1 MQNGN
6 GDSSNPVAVHKEAD
20 LSEIGD
26 ALLTA
31 ATLLFVDGQTTER
44 TRAEIE
50 RLSAALGAQSTIL
63 LRWDEITIIADDGQ
77 RLHRF
82 TAAVEPTGIN
92 MDRVASTNELID
104 DFVQKK
110 LDFAA
115 LRGQLKG
122 IQNKASVG
130 FFRFVLLAGAGAAA
144 LGVIFGVNSPL
155 PLLLI
160 ACSAA
165 IGAAI
170 RRCLALFSHNPFI
183 QPLAASLFAGL
194 FGAATIHFG
203 ISTFGRLIAFCP
215 CMVLVPGPH
224 LLNGTID
231 LVRTRITI
239 GISRLTFA
247 SIIILSICIGLLGGL
262 AFGNVSLPAAGPATP
277 ILLWRDV
284 VAAGVAVAAYGTFFA
299 MPWRT
304 LPIPIMIGMFA
315 HALRWLLIFRL
326 GTNIALGAFGACLLV
341 GVVVALISDR
351 LRLPFAALAF
361 ASVVSLIPG
370 VFLFQ
375 AADSLVVLI
384 SEGMRAS
391 PDLMIR
397 MISDG
402 GTAFLILLAMTLG
415 IILPKMTIDRML
427 GK

>member
-6 GDSSNPVAVHKEAD
+6 GDSSIPVAVHKESD

-44 TRAEIE
+44 TRAEME
-50 RLSAALGAQSTIL
+50 RLSAALGVQSTIF
-63 LRWDEITIIADDGQ
+63 LRWDEITIIADD
-77 RLHRF
+77 RRKIHRF
-82 TAAVEPTGIN
+82 TAAVEPIGVD
-92 MDRVASTNELID
+92 MGRVAATNGLID
-104 DFVQKK
+104 DFVRRK

-115 LRGQLKG
+115 FQGGLKE
-122 IQNKASVG
+122 IRNEPSVG

-144 LGVIFGVNSPL
+144 LGVIFGVSTLL

-160 ACSAA
+160 ACSAS

-170 RRCLALFSHNPFI
+170 RRCLVLFTHNPFI
-183 QPLAASLFAGL
+183 QPLTAALFAGL
-194 FGAATIHFG
+194 FGAATIHLG
-203 ISTFGRLIAFCP
+203 MSTFARLIAFCP

-224 LLNGTID
+224 LLNGAID
-231 LVRTRITI
+231 LARTRITI

-247 SIIILSICIGLLGGL
+247 GVIILSICIGLLGGL
-262 AFGNVSLPAAGPATP
+262 AFGGASLPAAGPALP
-277 ILLWRDV
+277 VSLWRDV

-304 LPIPIMIGMFA
+304 LPIPIVIGMFA
-315 HALRWLLIFRL
+315 HAVRWLLIFRL
-326 GTNIALGAFGACLLV
+326 GADVALGAFGACLLV
-341 GVVVALISDR
+341 GIVVTLISDR

-375 AADSLVVLI
+375 AADSLLTLI
-384 SEGMRAS
+384 SAGARAS
-391 PDLMIR
+391 PDLMTR

-402 GTAFLILLAMTLG
+402 GTAFLILLAITLG
-415 IILPKMTIDRML
+415 LILPKMTIDRMR

>member
-1 MQNGN
+1 MHDGN
-6 GDSSNPVAVHKEAD
+6 GDSPISAAVHRQTGQP
-20 LSEIGD
+20 EIGD

-44 TRAEIE
+44 TKAAIE
-50 RLSAALGAQSTIL
+50 RLSAALGMQSTL
-63 LRWDEITIIADDGQ
+63 FLRWDEITIIADDHQ
-77 RLHRF
+77 EIHRF
-82 TAAVEPTGIN
+82 TAAVEPTGVD
-92 MDRVASTNELID
+92 MGRVTSTNELID
-104 DFVQKK
+104 DFVQRK
-110 LDFAA
+110 LDFTAF
-115 LRGQLKG
+115 LNGLHKIRSRP
-122 IQNKASVG
+122 SVG
-130 FFRFVLLAGAGAAA
+130 FFRFILLAGAGAAA
-144 LGVIFGVNSPL
+144 LGVIFGVNDML

-170 RRCLALFSHNPFI
+170 RRGLARFSRNPFI
-183 QPLAASLFAGL
+183 QPLTASLFAGL
-194 FGAATIHFG
+194 FGAATIHLG

-224 LLNGTID
+224 LLSGAID
-231 LVRTRITI
+231 LVRTRITL
-239 GISRLTFA
+239 GISRLVFA
-247 SIIILSICIGLLGGL
+247 GLIILSICVGLLGGL
-262 AFGNVSLPAAGPATP
+262 AFGDVSLPAAGPAAP
-277 ILLWRDV
+277 VLLWRDV

-315 HALRWLLIFRL
+315 HALRWLLIFRFH
-326 GTNIALGAFGACLLV
+326 ADVASGAFGACFLV
-341 GVVVALISDR
+341 GIVVASLSDR

-375 AADSLVVLI
+375 AADSLLALI
-384 SEGMRAS
+384 AEGGRAS
-391 PDLMIR
+391 PDLMMQ

-415 IILPKMTIDRML
+415 LLLPKMAID
-427 GK
+427 KAFAK

>member
-1 MQNGN
+1 MQSEN
-6 GDSSNPVAVHKEAD
+6 GDSSISVAAHKEAD
-20 LSEIGD
+20 LSGIGD

-50 RLSAALGAQSTIL
+50 RLSAVLGVQSTL
-63 LRWDEITIIADDGQ
+63 FLRWDEITIIADDGQ

-82 TAAVEPTGIN
+82 TAAVEPTGVD
-92 MDRVASTNELID
+92 MGRVASTNELID
-104 DFVQKK
+104 NFVKKK

-115 LRGQLKG
+115 FRGRLKE
-122 IQNKASVG
+122 IRNEPSVG

-144 LGVIFGVNSPL
+144 LGVIFGVDSLIPL
-155 PLLLI
+155 FLI
-160 ACSAA
+160 ACSGA

-170 RRCLALFSHNPFI
+170 RRCLALFSHNPFV

-194 FGAATIHFG
+194 LGAATIHSG
-203 ISTFGRLIAFCP
+203 ISMFGRLIAFCP

-231 LVRTRITI
+231 LIRTRIMI
-239 GISRLTFA
+239 GISRLVFA
-247 SIIILSICIGLLGGL
+247 GIIILSICIGLLGGL
-262 AFGNVSLPAAGPATP
+262 AFGGVSLPAAGPASP
-277 ILLWRDV
+277 VLLWRDV
-284 VAAGVAVAAYGTFFA
+284 AAAGVAVAAYGTFFA

-304 LPIPIMIGMFA
+304 LPIPIVIGMFA
-315 HALRWLLIFRL
+315 HAVRWLLIYRF
-326 GTNIALGAFGACLLV
+326 GTNVALGAFGACFLV
-341 GVVVALISDR
+341 GTVVASISDR

-375 AADSLVVLI
+375 AADSLLALI
-384 SEGMRAS
+384 SEGAGAS
-391 PDLMIR
+391 PELMIR

-415 IILPKMTIDRML
+415 LILPKMTIDRIL